1 MTSRPTLLFI
11 TNPISGNLHY
21 NDLHNL
27 IIESMRL
34 YDADYDIVVSEYAG
48 HAKHLAADAVAD
60 GFDIVVACGGDGTIN
75 EIGTQLIG
83 TQTSLGIIPYGSGNG
98 LAHHVGI
105 PINTRQALEYLKKGH
120 PIAID
125 TVNINNTPFISIA
138 GIGFDAKVAQDYS
151 NDKGRGFHT
160 YFKYM
165 LQNYFTLPEQE
176 FKITLGNDSFNIE
189 AFFISLA
196 NSNEQGYGIPIS
208 PKASLRDG
216 LVDVCIVRKPNA
228 VELPIIGSYMLAG
241 NIDKAPKVNIIQTSH
256 IIIERSHNEVVN
268 IDGDPVM
275 MDKKLEIKVAPLSL
289 NIIANEK
296 QA

>member
-1 MTSRPTLLFI
+1 MRPTLLFI
-11 TNPISGNLHY
+11 TNPISGNLHH

-27 IIESMRL
+27 IIDSMRH

-48 HAKHLAADAVAD
+48 HAKQLAIDAVSD
-60 GFDIVVACGGDGTIN
+60 GFDTVVACGGDGTIN

-83 TQTSLGIIPYGSGNG
+83 TNTSLGIIPYGSGNG
-98 LAHHVGI
+98 LAHHIGI
-105 PINTRQALEYLKKGH
+105 PINTKRAIEYLKKGH

-125 TVNINNTPFISIA
+125 TVSINTTPFISIA

-165 LQNYFTLPEQE
+165 LQNYFTLPEQN
-176 FKITLGNDSFNIE
+176 FKITFDGNTTDVD

-216 LVDVCIVRKPNA
+216 LVDICIVRKPNA
-228 VELPIIGSYMLAG
+228 IELPIMGSYMLAR
-241 NIDKAPKVNIIQTSH
+241 NLDKAPKVNILQTDH
-256 IIIERSHNEVVN
+256 VIIERQNNDVVN

-275 MDKKLEIKVAPLSL
+275 MDKKLDIKVLPLSL
-289 NIIANEK
+289 NIIGHEK

>member
-1 MTSRPTLLFI
+1 MQPTLLFI
-11 TNPISGNLHY
+11 TNPISGNLHR
-21 NDLHNL
+21 NDLHKL
-27 IIESMRL
+27 IHEAMR
-34 YDADYDIVVSEYAG
+34 DYAGYYEIAVSEYAG
-48 HAKHLAADAVAD
+48 HAKKLAADAVAE
-60 GFDIVVACGGDGTIN
+60 GVNTVVACGGDGTIN

-83 TQTSLGIIPYGSGNG
+83 TNTSLGIIPYGSGNG
-98 LAHHVGI
+98 LAHHIGI
-105 PINTRQALEYLKKGH
+105 PISTKRAIEYLRKGH

-125 TVNINNTPFISIA
+125 TVSINNTPFISIA

-165 LQNYFTLPEQE
+165 LQNYFTLPEQK
-176 FKITLGNDSFNIE
+176 FKITFGNDTFNIE

-216 LVDVCIVRKPNA
+216 LVDICIVRKPNA
-228 VELPIIGSYMLAG
+228 IELPIMGSYMLAR
-241 NIDKAPKVNIIQTSH
+241 NLDKAPKVNIIQTSH
-256 IIIERSHNEVVN
+256 IIIERSLNDVVN

>member
-1 MTSRPTLLFI
+1 MFI
-11 TNPISGNLHY
+11 TNPISGNLHH
-21 NDLHNL
+21 NDLHNT
-27 IIESMRL
+27 IIESMRH

-48 HAKHLAADAVAD
+48 HSKILAADAAAE

-83 TQTSLGIIPYGSGNG
+83 TKTSLGIIPYGSGNG
-98 LAHHVGI
+98 LAHHIGI
-105 PINTRQALEYLKKGH
+105 PIATRKALEYLKKGT

-125 TVNINNTPFISIA
+125 TVSVNGTPFISIA

-165 LQNYFTLPEQE
+165 LQNYFTLPEQH
-176 FKITLGNDSFNIE
+176 FKISFDGNTIDVD

-216 LVDVCIVRKPNA
+216 LVDICIVRKPNA
-228 VELPIIGSYMLAG
+228 IELPIMGSYMLAR
-241 NIDKAPKVNIIQTSH
+241 NLDKAPKVNILQTEH
-256 IIIERSHNEVVN
+256 VIIERQHNDVVN
-268 IDGDPVM
+268 IDGDPIM
-275 MDKKLEIKVAPLSL
+275 MDKKLDIKVLPLSL
-289 NIIANEK
+289 NIIGHEK
-296 QA
+296 